1 MKPLNWVELTRQQ
14 IKARHGFGWSIQ
26 GIEKQNKVLTK
37 IVYRFSTG
45 GRTTVLTDI
54 EWNTNNSKKI
64 QDLIIEF
71 ETLMEERHVDLKK
84 AYELIVGNKVFTDKK
99 NINWEVLV
107 NEFVNEER
115 GNRRET
121 TKRDLRLRMKRT
133 LQALNTKPVPRTGEQ
148 LFKNYADLFF
158 NRAMPKGGVGRKRDM
173 GDLRAFLNWTVL
185 EKKYLGVE
193 WLPLTSK
200 QYAKYVGS
208 VPKGKKKKKSREP
221 IMTADFEMLL
231 EALKRE
237 NKHGLRA
244 ICVLSGV
251 YGIRIS
257 EIAGMKIK
265 NGIVEITTLKQNEKT
280 MNEEPHTRIVQPLNL
295 PNLPK
300 LGEEIIADLESR
312 KITFPDPIKRALA
325 KSNDD
330 DGYKLV
336 GERFGKLINR
346 FWFWKELKTK
356 YSNLVPYA
364 FRHSY
369 AWRGSMETVPAVPY
383 RVLADLLGHDLD
395 THLKYYGKWSNDQEN
410 KKRIEEANKNILDKY
425 ALASTK

>member
-84 AYELIVGNKVFTDKK
+84 AYELIVGKKVFTDKK
-99 NINWEVLV
+99 NINWEVIV

-158 NRAMPKGGVGRKRDM
+158 NRVMPKGGVGRKR
-173 GDLRAFLNWTVL
+173 A
-185 EKKYLGVE
+185 
-193 WLPLTSK
+193 
-200 QYAKYVGS
+200 
-208 VPKGKKKKKSREP
+208 
-221 IMTADFEMLL
+221 
-231 EALKRE
+231 
-237 NKHGLRA
+237 
-244 ICVLSGV
+244 
-251 YGIRIS
+251 
-257 EIAGMKIK
+257 IK
-265 NGIVEITTLKQNEKT
+265 NIWLSICAEAEAQAQECTPYSFRHRYAYVA
-280 MNEEPHTRIVQPLNL
+280 HTRPTEKGLYRS
-295 PNLPK
+295 PNQ
-300 LGEEIIADLESR
+300 IA
-312 KITFPDPIKRALA
+312 
-325 KSNDD
+325 N
-330 DGYKLV
+330 
-336 GERFGKLINR
+336 
-346 FWFWKELKTK
+346 
-356 YSNLVPYA
+356 
-364 FRHSY
+364 
-369 AWRGSMETVPAVPY
+369 SM
-383 RVLADLLGHDLD
+383 GHDLN
-395 THLKYYGKWSNDQEN
+395 THTVSYARFEISDL
-410 KKRIEEANKNILDKY
+410 EEVFDLVEV
-425 ALASTK
+425 

>member
-26 GIEKQNKVLTK
+26 GIEKQNKVITK
-37 IVYRFSTG
+37 IVYRFSNG
-45 GRTTVLTDI
+45 QRSTVITDI

-71 ETLMEERHVDLKK
+71 ETLMNERHVDLKK
-84 AYELIVGNKVFTDKK
+84 AYELIIGNKVFSDKK
-99 NINWEVLV
+99 KINWEALV
-107 NEFVNEER
+107 DQFVNEER

-121 TKRDLRLRMKRT
+121 TKGDLRLRMKRA
-133 LQALNTKPVPRTGEQ
+133 LQALNTKPLPRTGEQ

-158 NRAMPKGGVGRKRDM
+158 NRNMPKGGVGRKRNM

-185 EKKYLGVE
+185 EKKYLGIE

-200 QYAKYVGS
+200 QYSKYVGS
-208 VPKGKKKKKSREP
+208 VPKGKKKREVRQP
-221 IMTADFEMLL
+221 ITTAHIEMLL

-237 NKHGLRA
+237 NQHGTRA
-244 ICVLSGV
+244 ICILSAV

-280 MNEEPHTRIVQPLNL
+280 MNEEPHTRIVHALNL

-300 LGEEIIADLESR
+300 EGEKIVADLESG

-330 DGYKLV
+330 KGYKLI
-336 GERFGKLINR
+336 GESFGKMINR
-346 FWFWKELKTK
+346 FWFWKKLKEENPD
-356 YSNLVPYA
+356 YVPYG
-364 FRHSY
+364 FRHSF
-369 AWRGSMETVPAVPY
+369 AWRGSMEVVPTIPL
-383 RVLADLLGHDLD
+383 RVLADLMGHDLQ
-395 THLKYYGKWSNDQEN
+395 THLQYYGCWSNDKEN
-410 KKRIEEANKNILDKY
+410 KKRIEQANKNTLDKY
-425 ALASTK
+425 LLAPTK